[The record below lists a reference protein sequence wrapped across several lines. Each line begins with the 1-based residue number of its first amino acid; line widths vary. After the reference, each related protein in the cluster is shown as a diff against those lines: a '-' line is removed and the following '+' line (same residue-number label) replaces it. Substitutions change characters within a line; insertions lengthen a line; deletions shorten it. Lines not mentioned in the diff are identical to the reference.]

1 MVGTGNFPRVAR
13 SPKGQGIVLQIT
25 DIRVEIAEVPN
36 SYGRGQPAPFP
47 LGVLSIE
54 TDEGITGYDFISL
67 PGLGPQQIGEQILR
81 FVRPRLLHRNALD
94 IGAIWNDLA
103 RLGRNIDPSVQG
115 YIDVALWDIAG
126 KAAGLPVHRL
136 LGSVR
141 TRVPAYASGWFHA
154 AIPDYVDEAL
164 AFGEMGLKAYKIHPP
179 SFARAFGHRVESM
192 DADLAIAHAVRKAVG
207 DSVPLFLDPVIGY
220 SYEDAMRIGRAIQDL
235 NFVWYEDP
243 LPSHD
248 LHGYTR
254 LKSHLHIPILATE
267 TLVGGLYALAPWIT
281 SGATDYLRGDVVLK
295 GGITGLMKIAH
306 LAEGFG
312 MNCEIH
318 DGYNSLNNVACLH
331 VAAAVNNCH
340 WYEILVIDPPGKH
353 SFDHLN
359 MCLASP
365 FVIERDG
372 HVVVPDAPG
381 LGVEIDWDRLRAAG
395 LRPLS

>member
-1 MVGTGNFPRVAR
+1 M
-13 SPKGQGIVLQIT
+13 LIT
-25 DIRVEIAEVPN
+25 DVRVEIADVPN
-36 SYGRGQPAPFP
+36 DYGRGFPARFP

-54 TDEGITGYDFISL
+54 TDEGITGYDFMSI
-67 PGLGPQQIGEQILR
+67 PGIGPRQTGEQILN
-81 FVRPRLLHRNALD
+81 FVRPRLLNRNPLD
-94 IGAIWNDLA
+94 IGAIWNELA
-103 RLGRNIDPSVQG
+103 RFGRSIDPSVQG
-115 YIDVALWDIAG
+115 YVDVALWDIAG

-154 AIPDYVDEAL
+154 AITDYVDEAL

-179 SFARAFGHRVESM
+179 SFGRAFGREVESM
-192 DADLAIAHAVRKAVG
+192 DMDLAICRAVREAVG
-207 DSVPLFLDPVIGY
+207 ESAPLFLDPVIGY
-220 SYEDAMRIGRAIQDL
+220 SYEDAIRIGRAIQDL

-243 LPSHD
+243 LPSYD
-248 LHGYTR
+248 LHGYIR

-267 TLVGGLYALAPWIT
+267 TLVGGLHALAPWIT

-318 DGYNSLNNVACLH
+318 DAYNSLNNVASLH

-340 WYEILVIDPPGKH
+340 WFEILIIDPPGKH
-353 SFDHLN
+353 TFNHLN
-359 MCLASP
+359 MCLADQ
-365 FVIERDG
+365 FVIQPDG
-372 HVVVPDAPG
+372 HVVVPEAPG

-395 LRPLS
+395 LRALS

>member
-1 MVGTGNFPRVAR
+1 M
-13 SPKGQGIVLQIT
+13 QIT
-25 DIRVEIAEVPN
+25 DIRVELAGIPN
-36 SYGRGQPAPFP
+36 EYGRGQPSKFP

-54 TDEGITGYDFISL
+54 TDEGITGHDFISI
-67 PGLGPQQIGEQILR
+67 PGLGPRQIGEQILS
-81 FVRPRLLHRNALD
+81 FVRPRLLGRNPLD
-94 IGAIWNDLA
+94 IGAIWNEIA
-103 RLGRNIDPSVQG
+103 RYGRNVDATVQG

-141 TRVPAYASGWFHA
+141 TRVPAYASGWFHP
-154 AIPDYVDEAL
+154 AIADYVDEAL
-164 AFGEMGLKAYKIHPP
+164 AFAEKGLKAYKIHPP
-179 SFARAFGHRVESM
+179 SFARAFGQTVESM
-192 DADLAIAHAVRKAVG
+192 DADLAICRAVREAVG
-207 DSVPLFLDPVIGY
+207 DSAPLFLDPVIGY
-220 SYEDAMRIGRAIQDL
+220 GYEDALRIGRAIQDL
-235 NFVWYEDP
+235 DFVWYEDP

-281 SGATDYLRGDVVLK
+281 SGATDYLRGDVVIK

-331 VAAAVNNCH
+331 VAAAVNNCQ
-340 WYEILVIDPPGKH
+340 WFEILLFNAPGKH
-353 SFDHLN
+353 TFDHLN
-359 MCLASP
+359 MCLAEP
-365 FVIERDG
+365 LVIEPTG
-372 HVVVPDAPG
+372 HIVVPEAPG
-381 LGVEIDWDRLRAAG
+381 LGVEIDWERLKAAG
-395 LRPLS
+395 LRALG

>member
-1 MVGTGNFPRVAR
+1 
-13 SPKGQGIVLQIT
+13 LQIT
-25 DIRVEIAEVPN
+25 DVRVEIAEVPN
-36 SYGRGQPAPFP
+36 DYGRGLPARFP

-54 TDEGITGYDFISL
+54 TDEGITGHDFMSI
-67 PGLGPQQIGEQILR
+67 PGIGPRQTGEQILN
-81 FVRPRLLHRNALD
+81 FVRPRLLNRNPLD
-94 IGAIWNDLA
+94 IGAIWNELA
-103 RLGRNIDPSVQG
+103 RFGRNIDPSVQG

-154 AIPDYVDEAL
+154 AITDYVDEAL

-179 SFARAFGHRVESM
+179 SFGRAFGREVENM
-192 DADLAIAHAVRKAVG
+192 DMDLAICRAVREAVG
-207 DSVPLFLDPVIGY
+207 ESAPLFLDPVIGY
-220 SYEDAMRIGRAIQDL
+220 SYEDAIRVGRAIQDL

-243 LPSHD
+243 LPSYD

-267 TLVGGLYALAPWIT
+267 TLVGGLQALAPWIT

-318 DGYNSLNNVACLH
+318 DAYNSLNNVASLH

-340 WYEILVIDPPGKH
+340 WFEILIIDPPKEH
-353 SFDHLN
+353 TFDHLN
-359 MCLASP
+359 MCLADP
-365 FVIERDG
+365 FVIEPDG
-372 HVVVPDAPG
+372 HVVVPEAPG

-395 LRPLS
+395 LRALS

>member
-1 MVGTGNFPRVAR
+1 MAR
-13 SPKGQGIVLQIT
+13 RSSSKPSKTREVFLKIT
-25 DIRVEIAEVPN
+25 DIRVQIAEIRN
-36 SYGRGQPAPFP
+36 EYGRGQLPDFP

-54 TDEGITGYDFISL
+54 TDEGIVGHDFMSL
-67 PGLGPQQIGEQILR
+67 PGIGPRQTGEQILN
-81 FVRPRLLHRNALD
+81 FVRPRLLGRNPLD
-94 IGAIWNDLA
+94 IGAIWNQLA

-126 KAAGLPVHRL
+126 KAAGLPIHRL

-154 AIPDYVDEAL
+154 AVDDYIDEAL

-179 SFARAFGHRVESM
+179 SFARAFGQKVESM
-192 DADLAIAHAVRKAVG
+192 DTDLAISRAVRKAVG
-207 DSVPLFLDPVIGY
+207 ESVPLFLDPVIGY
-220 SYEDAMRIGRAIQDL
+220 GYEDAIRIGRGIQDL
-235 NFVWYEDP
+235 DFVWYEDP
-243 LPSHD
+243 LPSYD
-248 LHGYTR
+248 LHGYVR

-267 TLVGGLYALAPWIT
+267 TLVGGLHALAPWIT
-281 SGATDYLRGDVVLK
+281 SGATDYLRGDVVIK

-318 DGYNSLNNVACLH
+318 DAYNSLNNVASLH

-340 WYEILVIDPPGKH
+340 WFEILIVDPPGKH
-353 SFDHLN
+353 TFDHLN
-359 MCLASP
+359 MCLADP

-372 HVVVPDAPG
+372 HVVVPEAAG
-381 LGVEIDWDRLRAAG
+381 LGVEIDWDRLKSAG
-395 LRPLS
+395 LRALS

>member
-1 MVGTGNFPRVAR
+1 
-13 SPKGQGIVLQIT
+13 LLIT
-25 DIRVEIAEVPN
+25 DVRVEIADVPN
-36 SYGRGQPAPFP
+36 DYGRGFPARFP

-54 TDEGITGYDFISL
+54 TDEGITGYDFMSI
-67 PGLGPQQIGEQILR
+67 PGIGPRQTGEQILN
-81 FVRPRLLHRNALD
+81 FVRPRLLNRNPLD
-94 IGAIWNDLA
+94 IGAIWNELA
-103 RLGRNIDPSVQG
+103 RFGRSIDPSVQG

-154 AIPDYVDEAL
+154 AITDYVDEAL

-179 SFARAFGHRVESM
+179 SFGRAFGREVESM
-192 DADLAIAHAVRKAVG
+192 DMDLAICRAVREAVG
-207 DSVPLFLDPVIGY
+207 VSAPLFLDPVIGY
-220 SYEDAMRIGRAIQDL
+220 SYEDAIRIGRAIQDL

-243 LPSHD
+243 LPSYD
-248 LHGYTR
+248 LHGYIR

-267 TLVGGLYALAPWIT
+267 TLVGGLHALAPWIT

-318 DGYNSLNNVACLH
+318 DAYNSLNNVASLH

-340 WYEILVIDPPGKH
+340 WFEILIIDPPGKH
-353 SFDHLN
+353 TFNHLN
-359 MCLASP
+359 MCLADQ
-365 FVIERDG
+365 FVIQPDG
-372 HVVVPDAPG
+372 HVVVPEAPG

-395 LRPLS
+395 LRALN

>member
-1 MVGTGNFPRVAR
+1 M
-13 SPKGQGIVLQIT
+13 QIT
-25 DIRVEIAEVPN
+25 DVRVEIADVPN
-36 SYGRGQPAPFP
+36 DYGRGLPARFP

-54 TDEGITGYDFISL
+54 TDEGITGYDFMSI
-67 PGLGPQQIGEQILR
+67 PGIGPRQTGEQILN
-81 FVRPRLLHRNALD
+81 FIRPRLLHRNPLD
-94 IGAIWNDLA
+94 IGAIWNELA
-103 RLGRNIDPSVQG
+103 RFGRSIDPSVQG

-154 AIPDYVDEAL
+154 AITDYVDEAL

-179 SFARAFGHRVESM
+179 SFGRAFGREVESM
-192 DADLAIAHAVRKAVG
+192 DMDLAICRAVREAVG
-207 DSVPLFLDPVIGY
+207 ESAPLFLDPVIGY
-220 SYEDAMRIGRAIQDL
+220 SYEDAVRIGRAIQDL

-243 LPSHD
+243 LPSYD
-248 LHGYTR
+248 LHGYIR

-267 TLVGGLYALAPWIT
+267 TLVGGLHALAPWIT

-318 DGYNSLNNVACLH
+318 DAYNSLNNVASLH

-340 WYEILVIDPPGKH
+340 WFEILIIDPPGKH
-353 SFDHLN
+353 TFNHLN
-359 MCLASP
+359 MCLADE
-365 FVIERDG
+365 FVVQPDG
-372 HVVVPDAPG
+372 HVVVPEAPG

-395 LRPLS
+395 LRALS